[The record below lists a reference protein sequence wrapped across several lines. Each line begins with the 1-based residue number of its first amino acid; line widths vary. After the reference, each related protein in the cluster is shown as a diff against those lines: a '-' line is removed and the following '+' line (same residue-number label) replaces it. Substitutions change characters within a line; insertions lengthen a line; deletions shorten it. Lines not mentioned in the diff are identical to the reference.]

1 MTYKPII
8 DDLTALRA
16 RVSELEE
23 EIRASRKIA
32 SLDAEDD
39 ARVSLA
45 SKIKA
50 ATKMR
55 GVAPPRMAAALYLA
69 RRPLTTD
76 HLCELIPP
84 QKARDRF
91 DAIVYVWACHVREA
105 LGRDAVQTHRELG
118 YSLTDQ
124 GRAKIE
130 ELLK

>member
-1 MTYKPII
+1 MTYRPII

-23 EIRASRKIA
+23 EIRASRRIA
-32 SLDAEDD
+32 ALDAEDD

-45 SKIKA
+45 SQIKA
-50 ATKMR
+50 KTRMR

-69 RRPLTTD
+69 RRPLTTM
-76 HLCELIPP
+76 HLCEMIPP
-84 QKARDRF
+84 QKARDRM
-91 DAIVYVWACHVREA
+91 DSIVYVWACHVREA

-118 YSLTDQ
+118 YSLTDH